1 MNPGEVTPSSQTEDL
16 KCSDLSHSPS
26 MNLVAKTQGLPQGRT
41 APGEGRV
48 HRREQSRA
56 DRLVWRQGRERFAYL
71 LARSICRLRKKK
83 AEELLKSQAFPRLS
97 AVLPKNTS
105 SLECLFHGYKM
116 TAALPTLSVMSKR
129 STHHGILFPPHKTP
143 FVTILFLHKFSLC
156 LTYQY

>member
-56 DRLVWRQGRERFAYL
+56 DRLVWRQGRECFAYL
-71 LARSICRLRKKK
+71 LARSIRRFSTKKKKKRLRN
-83 AEELLKSQAFPRLS
+83 F
-97 AVLPKNTS
+97 
-105 SLECLFHGYKM
+105 
-116 TAALPTLSVMSKR
+116 
-129 STHHGILFPPHKTP
+129 
-143 FVTILFLHKFSLC
+143 
-156 LTYQY
+156 